1 MKIHHLLIAVLSL
14 VSTNL
19 PAQTKKIAFES
30 HSGNPENFNIALTND
45 LFDSDNSNFGLPV
58 PNDIKTYK
66 LDSVIY
72 VSDTVSV
79 IVIREYRRPADQPR
93 DSAKLWRVGKDT
105 LHNDPL
111 LGHKHSLDSIKTVL
125 NTLGYYANPIK
136 KVEFVGYD
144 NKKPG
149 DNKTD
154 DKKLNVI
161 PVTVIDDSNNNP
173 PFDMQLALMLGTIL
187 LLSLLGGWLSW
198 RFYQPRLQ
206 QRGA

>member
-1 MKIHHLLIAVLSL
+1 MKIHHLFVAVLSL
-14 VSTNL
+14 VSASL

-30 HSGNPENFNIALTND
+30 HSGSMENFNIALTND

-79 IVIREYRRPADQPR
+79 IVIREYRRLAAQPK

-105 LHNDPL
+105 LYNDPL

-125 NTLGYYANPIK
+125 DTLGYYANPIK

-149 DNKTD
+149 D
-154 DKKLNVI
+154 KKLNFI
-161 PVTVIDDSNNNP
+161 PLTVIDDSNNNP

-206 QRGA
+206 